1 MDGVPSQ
8 EKLSN
13 EQTNTILEILGK
25 LIWFYL
31 KYLFYILVL
40 DVKLEMIVLRIENS
54 IPYVQLNLG
63 ERNLNDEI
71 RSILPQS
78 SSTVRK

>member
-1 MDGVPSQ
+1 
-8 EKLSN
+8 
-13 EQTNTILEILGK
+13 
-25 LIWFYL
+25 
-31 KYLFYILVL
+31 
-40 DVKLEMIVLRIENS
+40 MIVLRIENS